1 MRCVMSRLS
10 VPAATFLSSC
20 LSMTVSAAILTLALN
35 GFAHGQHSYN
45 PDGVRV
51 NDLPKL
57 MARTPE
63 PSDVLMTSLDTI
75 LHDREVCCGKDSALE
90 ESVQRADSGSL
101 QDIAAKLQGRHLL
114 SDGRP
119 IMVTAQYIAP
129 EAIYGYGLIETLR
142 QKHAMLLMWKSHLYI
157 LYGVAYVEDYDPDS
171 ATGIDNVT
179 RLLLIDT
186 RYSDARRN
194 VEFDRQT
201 DDWSK
206 VQGVVWVAF
215 APQ

>member
-1 MRCVMSRLS
+1 MPKLS
-10 VPAATFLSSC
+10 VPGSAFLE
-20 LSMTVSAAILTLALN
+20 AILKVAILSLALN
-35 GFAHGQHSYN
+35 AFAHGQHTYN

-57 MARTPE
+57 MARTSE

-90 ESVQRADSGSL
+90 DSVQRADPASL
-101 QDIAAKLQGRHLL
+101 QDVAAKLQGRHLL

-129 EAIYGYGLIETLR
+129 NAIYGYGLIDTLQ
-142 QKHAMLLMWKSHLYI
+142 QKHAMLMMWKSHLYV
-157 LYGVAYVEDYDPDS
+157 LYGVNYVEDYDPDS

-179 RLLLIDT
+179 KLLLIDT
-186 RYSDARRN
+186 RYSDRRRN

>member
-1 MRCVMSRLS
+1 
-10 VPAATFLSSC
+10 
-20 LSMTVSAAILTLALN
+20 MTRNVAILALALS
-35 GFAHGQHSYN
+35 GVALGQHTYN
-45 PDGVRV
+45 PDGIRI

-90 ESVQRADSGSL
+90 DSVQRADPASL
-101 QDIAAKLQGRHLL
+101 QDVAAKLQGRHLL

-119 IMVTAQYIAP
+119 IMVTAQYVAP
-129 EAIYGYGLIETLR
+129 DAINGYLLVSTLQ
-142 QKHAMLLMWKSHLYI
+142 QKHAMVLSWKSHLFV
-157 LYGVAYVEDYDPDS
+157 LYGVTYVEDYDPNSGTNSD
-171 ATGIDNVT
+171 II
-179 RLLLIDT
+179 LKLQLIDT

>member
-1 MRCVMSRLS
+1 MSRLS
-10 VPAATFLSSC
+10 VPESAFLEAI
-20 LSMTVSAAILTLALN
+20 LKVAILTLALN
-35 GFAHGQHSYN
+35 GFAHGQHTYN
-45 PDGVRV
+45 PDAVRV

-57 MARTPE
+57 MARTSE

-90 ESVQRADSGSL
+90 DGVQRADPNSL
-101 QDIAAKLQGRHLL
+101 QDVAAKLQGRHLL

-119 IMVTAQYIAP
+119 ITITAQYIAP
-129 EAIYGYGLIETLR
+129 EAIYGYGLIESLR
-142 QKHAMLLMWKSHLYI
+142 QKHAMLMLWKSHLYV
-157 LYGVAYVEDYDPDS
+157 LYGATYVEDYDPDS
-171 ATGIDNVT
+171 ATGVDNVT
-179 RLLLIDT
+179 KLLLIDT

-206 VQGVVWVAF
+206 VQGVVWVTF